1 MSKYRKRATPRNK
14 QLDLFDWHLERELR
28 RTNRAARRLAERF
41 GISITNARYFLR
53 SPVRIF
59 SLSDECDVA

>member
-1 MSKYRKRATPRNK
+1 MSKYRKRAAPRNK

-41 GISITNARYFLR
+41 GISITHAAALAHVAGL
-53 SPVRIF
+53 SPEPF
-59 SLSDECDVA
+59 Q

>member
-1 MSKYRKRATPRNK
+1 MSRYRKRAVPRNI

-41 GISITNARYFLR
+41 GISITHAAALAH
-53 SPVRIF
+53 
-59 SLSDECDVA
+59 VAGLPPEPFK

>member
-41 GISITNARYFLR
+41 ENLNHARAILPAFARAHL
-53 SPVRIF
+53 F
-59 SLSDECDVA
+59 AK